1 MRRSALPCR
10 ATLAALIAA
19 AGFSFTTPT
28 NAQQHSHD
36 HGLTRLGTVA
46 FPVSCNANVQ
56 PEFNRAMALYHS
68 FAWPEALAAFADIA
82 AKDPACGMAFWGR
95 AITILDNPFTWPAAL
110 SPQRLNDVAVSL
122 DAARQAGLKTQREKD
137 YVEAVA
143 AFLRDRDTVSHA
155 ERLQAFDTAMAAIAQ
170 RYPDD
175 KEALILSSLIT
186 SANFNPADKNY
197 TNQLK
202 AARNLEPLFQSN
214 ANHPGVAHYLIHS
227 YDYPPIAKHG
237 LTAAQKYASI
247 APDAT
252 HAQHMPSHIFTRL
265 GYWRESIVANQASI
279 KTDGNTTVN
288 SPHGYDY
295 MVYAYLQLAQDAAAR
310 QTQLQSMGGK
320 PIDHFVSAFAY
331 AAMPARVVLEQ
342 DDWRAAA
349 ALPLQPGADVYPWKK
364 YPQSESINA
373 FARGVGAARSGDAAA
388 ARQEQKRLTALRDA
402 AKEAK
407 LGYWAEQIDIQAAVV
422 EGLAMCAEGQQASCI
437 DALRTA
443 ATREDATEKHA
454 VTPGPLLPAREIL
467 ADILLVQG
475 KAGDALIEYEAVLVK
490 EPNRY
495 RAIAGAMAAA
505 QQSGNQE
512 KARTFAGSLVK
523 QSAMADSQR
532 PSLDKAK
539 SLAGG

>member
-1 MRRSALPCR
+1 
-10 ATLAALIAA
+10 
-19 AGFSFTTPT
+19 
-28 NAQQHSHD
+28 
-36 HGLTRLGTVA
+36 
-46 FPVSCNANVQ
+46 
-56 PEFNRAMALYHS
+56 
-68 FAWPEALAAFADIA
+68 
-82 AKDPACGMAFWGR
+82 
-95 AITILDNPFTWPAAL
+95 
-110 SPQRLNDVAVSL
+110 
-122 DAARQAGLKTQREKD
+122 
-137 YVEAVA
+137 
-143 AFLRDRDTVSHA
+143 
-155 ERLQAFDTAMAAIAQ
+155 
-170 RYPDD
+170 
-175 KEALILSSLIT
+175 
-186 SANFNPADKNY
+186 
-197 TNQLK
+197 
-202 AARNLEPLFQSN
+202 
-214 ANHPGVAHYLIHS
+214 
-227 YDYPPIAKHG
+227 
-237 LTAAQKYASI
+237 
-247 APDAT
+247 
-252 HAQHMPSHIFTRL
+252 MPSHIFTRL
-265 GYWRESIVANQASI
+265 GYWRESIAANQASI
-279 KTDGNTTVN
+279 KTDGNTTLN

-295 MVYAYLQLAQDAAAR
+295 MVYAYLQLAQDTAAR

-407 LGYWAEQIDIQAAVV
+407 LGYWVEQIDIQAAVV
-422 EGLAMCAEGQQASCI
+422 DGLALCAEGQQAACI

-512 KARTFAGSLVK
+512 KARTFAGNLVK